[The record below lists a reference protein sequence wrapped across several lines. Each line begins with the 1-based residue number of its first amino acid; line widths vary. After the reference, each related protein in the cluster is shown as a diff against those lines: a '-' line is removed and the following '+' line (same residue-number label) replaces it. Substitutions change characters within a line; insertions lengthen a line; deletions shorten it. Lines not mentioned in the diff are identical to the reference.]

1 MMQLCDS
8 LCTLN
13 KVEKDVMTQIFERES
28 RREKNLEVAKRL
40 AEQKKPV

>member
-8 LCTLN
+8 LYKPN
-13 KVEKDVMTQIFERES
+13 KVEKDAMTAIFEREA

-40 AEQKKPV
+40 AE